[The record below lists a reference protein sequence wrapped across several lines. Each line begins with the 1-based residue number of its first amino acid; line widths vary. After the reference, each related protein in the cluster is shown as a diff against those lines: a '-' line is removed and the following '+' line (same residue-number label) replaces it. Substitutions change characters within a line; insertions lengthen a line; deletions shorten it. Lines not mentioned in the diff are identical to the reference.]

1 MTELEREFEDKLQ
14 ESLLDDVERKAS
26 GIAGM
31 MELIAETNWRQYA
44 SANDYDIDHIWQ
56 DAESDFNRIDDAVVI
71 EAEWPFS
78 SQFEFGVDPH
88 VIEADDADML
98 AFPWPEKE
106 GEEFGNTG
114 QNFEEVFS
122 ETWPVVFFPK
132 VNWGS
137 ETGGIPEARAIRDML
152 REIRGEIG

>member
-1 MTELEREFEDKLQ
+1 MTELESTFEDDLK

-26 GIAGM
+26 GIEGM
-31 MELIAETNWRQYA
+31 MMLIAETNWRDYA
-44 SANDYDIDHIWQ
+44 NANDYDISHIYR
-56 DAESDFNRIDDAVVI
+56 DAESDFDRTDDAVVI

-88 VIEADDADML
+88 VIEAKDADML
-98 AFPWPEKE
+98 AFPWPEME

-137 ETGGIPEARAIRDML
+137 ETGGIPKARAIRNML
-152 REIRGEIG
+152 REIQGELS